1 VNPERSD
8 ILAEVDSKQIE
19 LNQNLLKVYNY
30 YRIFIG
36 FALLLSFAQS
46 GIKTQLGALNPSAF
60 MWLAV
65 LYCLLNVIGTVTA
78 YVGQRKPL
86 NKQHWLLLWIV
97 SDIFMLAAMMYT
109 SGGIGSGIAP
119 LILITV
125 VSGAILITGR
135 QATLIPAAASIAVL
149 GEELYLSMSQTLFNH
164 DFFQAGV
171 FGGLFFAASLS
182 IQRLSHTLRHN
193 DIRALAQAE
202 ELAEL
207 ERLNKVI
214 IQRMQTGIVVVDQHH
229 RIRLCNQSARV
240 LMGMQTGEIANQ
252 LPEALSQL
260 LEAWLEDNTHRAGPL
275 RIQPDSPEFRV
286 NFLATRSSDI
296 PTDITLFLE
305 DTGEVQQQVQQL
317 KLAELGRLSA
327 SIAHEIRNPL
337 GAISHAAQLLKE
349 STSLQAADE
358 RLSNI
363 IINHSNRMNGV
374 VENVLEMS
382 RRRSP
387 QPIRLNLHA
396 HLEKFTAEFKQAR
409 PEAQI
414 DLTVNPQ
421 DTEIRV
427 DPNQLNQALTNLVEN
442 GIRYSKEND
451 AGPKVRL
458 EGGIERTSER
468 PYLNILDYGP
478 GVSAEQEQKLF
489 QPFST
494 TASEGTGLGLYLSR
508 ELCESNQAQLSYT
521 KQDTAGSCFRIL
533 FAHPDRITL

>member
-1 VNPERSD
+1 
-8 ILAEVDSKQIE
+8 
-19 LNQNLLKVYNY
+19 
-30 YRIFIG
+30 
-36 FALLLSFAQS
+36 
-46 GIKTQLGALNPSAF
+46 
-60 MWLAV
+60 M
-65 LYCLLNVIGTVTA
+65 
-78 YVGQRKPL
+78 GQREPL
-86 NKQHWLLLWIV
+86 NTQHWLLPWIV